1 MIEQKRQLVATLL
14 DSDNVSEQEVEQL
27 INDAETKS
35 IWSRFHLVSDIIK
48 GDAPE
53 TIVLNFDQRV
63 QSAIS
68 KEPTLLVP
76 SARRS
81 QSKAK
86 QEKVPSLMVSNIR
99 DWAQQA
105 TGLAIAAS
113 VTAVMVLGVQAL
125 NSPENSEMP
134 HSAITSLELL
144 EVDNLQ
150 IAQESNYSQLQE
162 NLLDFTRARSKYG
175 LQFLKPQ
182 VSVVNHSVTVP
193 LTLIK
198 SNFDS
203 LLEESKLADL
213 TIDEKTINEKTI
225 DEKGENKQSKETN
238 Q

>member
-1 MIEQKRQLVATLL
+1 MTVQKRQLVARLMDDL
-14 DSDNVSEQEVEQL
+14 SNQEELSNQDVEQL
-27 INDAETKS
+27 INDSETRS

-48 GDAPE
+48 GEVPE
-53 TIVLNFDQRV
+53 AISPDFDQRV

-68 KEPTLLVP
+68 NEPTILVP
-76 SARRS
+76 SARNKK
-81 QSKAK
+81 SKVK
-86 QEKVPSLMVSNIR
+86 TDKSPSFIVANIR
-99 DWAQQA
+99 DWAEQA

-113 VTAVMVLGVQAL
+113 VTAVMVLGVQTL
-125 NSPENSEMP
+125 NSPQPTQLSN
-134 HSAITSLELL
+134 SAITSLELL

-150 IAQESNYSQLQE
+150 IAEEVNYTELQESLIN
-162 NLLDFTRARSKYG
+162 FTKDKSNYG

-203 LLEESKLADL
+203 LLEESKKM
-213 TIDEKTINEKTI
+213 ESE
-225 DEKGENKQSKETN
+225 QPKETA

>member
-1 MIEQKRQLVATLL
+1 MTEQKRQLVSRLMDDLSAQ
-14 DSDNVSEQEVEQL
+14 DAVSDQDMDQL
-27 INDAETKS
+27 INDSETRS

-53 TIVLNFDQRV
+53 TIALDFEQRV

-68 KEPTLLVP
+68 NEPTLLVP
-76 SARRS
+76 SARNKKS
-81 QSKAK
+81 NVETQKT
-86 QEKVPSLMVSNIR
+86 PSFIVENIR

-125 NSPENSEMP
+125 NSPQTTQISN
-134 HSAITSLELL
+134 SAITSLELL

-150 IAQESNYSQLQE
+150 IAEESNYSELQE
-162 NLLDFTRARSKYG
+162 NLLDYTRASSQYG

-193 LTLIK
+193 LILIK

-203 LLEESKLADL
+203 LLEESKK
-213 TIDEKTINEKTI
+213 IESE
-225 DEKGENKQSKETN
+225 QP
-238 Q
+238 

>member
-1 MIEQKRQLVATLL
+1 MTVQKRQLVARLMDDL
-14 DSDNVSEQEVEQL
+14 SNQDNVSDQDVEQL
-27 INDAETKS
+27 INDSETRS

-53 TIVLNFDQRV
+53 AITLDFDQRV

-68 KEPTLLVP
+68 NEPTLLVP
-76 SARRS
+76 SARNKKS
-81 QSKAK
+81 NVKTQKA
-86 QEKVPSLMVSNIR
+86 PSFVVANIR

-125 NSPENSEMP
+125 NSPQTTQMP

-150 IAQESNYSQLQE
+150 IAEESDYSQLQE
-162 NLLDFTRARSKYG
+162 NILDYTRTSSQYG

-182 VSVVNHSVTVP
+182 VSVVSHSVTVP

-203 LLEESKLADL
+203 LLEESKK
-213 TIDEKTINEKTI
+213 IESE
-225 DEKGENKQSKETN
+225 QPKETE